1 MESDSPL
8 SVGVI
13 GYGLGG
19 SAFHAPFIA
28 STPGLQLSVIVTRDP
43 ERQRKAARDYPG
55 VQVVADVE
63 RLWDAS
69 VALDVVAVST
79 PNRTH
84 VPLARSA
91 IDAGLHVVVD
101 KPIAPSAE
109 DARALSDAA
118 SKRSVLLVP
127 FQNRRWDGDF
137 LTIRR
142 LLTDGA
148 IGDPLRFE
156 SRFERW
162 RPATTGGW
170 RERGEPNEAGGL
182 LFDLGSHLIDQAL
195 VLFGP
200 VREVY
205 AELDRRR
212 PGVDADDDAFVALT
226 HVSGVR
232 SHLSMS
238 AVAAQ
243 DAPRFRVLGTTAA
256 FTKRGLDVQEDALRA
271 GARPG
276 GSAWGVEPP
285 DRWGTLGV
293 AGQTRP
299 VPTERGDYGA
309 FYAGLARAIRGGG
322 PAPVDVG
329 DVIAVLDVIGAARAS
344 SAERSVRRLSLPAAR
359 RDQVPEA

>member
-1 MESDSPL
+1 MDSDSPL
-8 SVGVI
+8 SVGLI
-13 GYGLGG
+13 GFGLGG

-28 STPGLQLSVIVTRDP
+28 STPGLELSVIVTRDP
-43 ERQRKAARDYPG
+43 DRQRKAARDYPG
-55 VQVVADVE
+55 VRVVDDVE

-69 VALDVVAVST
+69 AALDVVAVST

-109 DARALSDAA
+109 DARALRDAA
-118 SKRSVLLVP
+118 ARRGVRLVP

-137 LTIRR
+137 LTVRR
-142 LLTDGA
+142 LLAEGA
-148 IGDPLRFE
+148 IGDPVRFE

-162 RPATTGGW
+162 RPAPTGGW

-200 VREVY
+200 AREVY

-243 DAPRFRVLGTTAA
+243 DAPRFRLLGTTGA
-256 FTKRGLDVQEDALRA
+256 FTKWGLDGQEDALRA
-271 GARPG
+271 GARPD

-285 DRWGTLGV
+285 ERWGTLGV
-293 AGQTRP
+293 AGQTRR

-309 FYAGLARAIRGGG
+309 FYAGLARAVRGDA

-329 DVIAVLDVIGAARAS
+329 DAIAVLEVIAAARAS
-344 SAERSVRRLSLPAAR
+344 SEERSVHRLSLAPAGRVA
-359 RDQVPEA
+359 DPSA